1 MRAAASPEP
10 AQVKCVDG
18 RVDGLVMEL
27 RATNLLLTVVQKDVA
42 VSNRRIDAARDEVR
56 QRLEGLDAVA
66 ASVKELGV
74 HLDVRIDKLETGMN
88 ARIDKLETGMNARI
102 DKLETGMNARID
114 KLETGMNARMD
125 KMDARMDKTDA
136 RIDKL
141 DGRMEKLESSMSA
154 VVSRLDRMDN
164 GQTLLQG
171 QLLLFQAS
179 TSAQLKVLQDT
190 TAAQLQVFK
199 ETTVW
204 KVESSAFRT
213 QLLVTVLVVLEV
225 IVTHPDKV
233 QALLDVL
240 RTKAM

>member
-74 HLDVRIDKLETGMN
+74 HLDV
-88 ARIDKLETGMNARI
+88 RI

>member
-74 HLDVRIDKLETGMN
+74 HLDV
-88 ARIDKLETGMNARI
+88 RIDKLETGMNARI